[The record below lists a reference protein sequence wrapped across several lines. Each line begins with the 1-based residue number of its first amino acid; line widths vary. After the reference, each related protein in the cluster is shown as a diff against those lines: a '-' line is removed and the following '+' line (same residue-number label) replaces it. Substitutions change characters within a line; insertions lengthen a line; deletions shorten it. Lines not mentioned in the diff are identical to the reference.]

1 MEKDRAVKAWHN
13 LNLETK
19 KGRENIR
26 KRKQVGE
33 IDATATTS
41 TENHAAIY
49 KPALSHAVS
58 EADAKQLTKAAWTTQ
73 RPRQQ

>member
-1 MEKDRAVKAWHN
+1 VEKARAVKAWHN

-19 KGRENIR
+19 KGTKNVR

-41 TENHAAIY
+41 TDKNGGG
-49 KPALSHAVS
+49 
-58 EADAKQLTKAAWTTQ
+58 D
-73 RPRQQ
+73 